1 MWWLAH
7 DLTLHTRTHTHMPN
21 RAARRTATTHAHPGL
36 AVHTRDVYSRTCSSY
51 AVRARR
57 AGARRGA
64 PSRTRCG
71 IGSSR
76 PSQKPWAPS
85 PKGRRLASGDERGE
99 RFFLVASS
107 KIEAILIQSILNYDN
122 LTFILQENA
131 SRNAAAGCTL
141 LGARSGSAE
150 CAQPR
155 DVPTQLPSCMHTGSP
170 PSRHRHRSQESHRQR
185 QRQRDRDRDRRHRL
199 ERDERGRSAAAARG
213 AWNEQEGQKVQGGRS
228 LRRRRLR
235 RQRHSRFSHIYTHF
249 PHMSHPILPTLQ
261 NLIRFLQLSSTSR
274 LSSSVCTNHSNGSSM
289 STAPSKWAVRLLIC
303 STLSL

>member
-107 KIEAILIQSILNYDN
+107 KIEAILIQSIFNYDN

-131 SRNAAAGCTL
+131 SRTGAMLPRAARFSARAA
-141 LGARSGSAE
+141 GARSARSPGMFQRSSLLACTPAHHPLAIATAHKNLTGSAS
-150 CAQPR
+150 ASATATATAATALSATSAGGAPLLHA
-155 DVPTQLPSCMHTGSP
+155 V
-170 PSRHRHRSQESHRQR
+170 
-185 QRQRDRDRDRRHRL
+185 
-199 ERDERGRSAAAARG
+199 RGMSKKA
-213 AWNEQEGQKVQGGRS
+213 KKSKGG
-228 LRRRRLR
+228 
-235 RQRHSRFSHIYTHF
+235 
-249 PHMSHPILPTLQ
+249 
-261 NLIRFLQLSSTSR
+261 
-274 LSSSVCTNHSNGSSM
+274 
-289 STAPSKWAVRLLIC
+289 APSDDDASADSATAGFLIYIPISPIC
-303 STLSL
+303 RTPFSPHFRI

>member
-131 SRNAAAGCTL
+131 RVAREQCCRGLHASRRAQRERGVRAAPGCSNAAPFLHAHRLTTL
-141 LGARSGSAE
+141 S
-150 CAQPR
+150 P
-155 DVPTQLPSCMHTGSP
+155 SP
-170 PSRHRHRSQESHRQR
+170 PLTRISP
-185 QRQRDRDRDRRHRL
+185 
-199 ERDERGRSAAAARG
+199 AAPAPARP
-213 AWNEQEGQKVQGGRS
+213 RP
-228 LRRRRLR
+228 R
-235 RQRHSRFSHIYTHF
+235 
-249 PHMSHPILPTLQ
+249 PPP
-261 NLIRFLQLSSTSR
+261 
-274 LSSSVCTNHSNGSSM
+274 
-289 STAPSKWAVRLLIC
+289 PP
-303 STLSL
+303 

>member
-131 SRNAAAGCTL
+131 IAREQCCRGLHASRRAQRERGVRAAPGCSNAAPFLHAHRLTTL
-141 LGARSGSAE
+141 S
-150 CAQPR
+150 P
-155 DVPTQLPSCMHTGSP
+155 SP
-170 PSRHRHRSQESHRQR
+170 PLTRISP
-185 QRQRDRDRDRRHRL
+185 
-199 ERDERGRSAAAARG
+199 AAPAPARP
-213 AWNEQEGQKVQGGRS
+213 RP
-228 LRRRRLR
+228 R
-235 RQRHSRFSHIYTHF
+235 
-249 PHMSHPILPTLQ
+249 PPP
-261 NLIRFLQLSSTSR
+261 
-274 LSSSVCTNHSNGSSM
+274 
-289 STAPSKWAVRLLIC
+289 PP
-303 STLSL
+303 

>member
-131 SRNAAAGCTL
+131 SREQCCRGLHASRREQRERGVRAAPGCSNAAPFLHAHRLTTL
-141 LGARSGSAE
+141 S
-150 CAQPR
+150 P
-155 DVPTQLPSCMHTGSP
+155 SP
-170 PSRHRHRSQESHRQR
+170 PLTRISP
-185 QRQRDRDRDRRHRL
+185 
-199 ERDERGRSAAAARG
+199 AAPAPARP
-213 AWNEQEGQKVQGGRS
+213 RP
-228 LRRRRLR
+228 R
-235 RQRHSRFSHIYTHF
+235 
-249 PHMSHPILPTLQ
+249 PPP
-261 NLIRFLQLSSTSR
+261 
-274 LSSSVCTNHSNGSSM
+274 
-289 STAPSKWAVRLLIC
+289 PP
-303 STLSL
+303 

>member
-122 LTFILQENA
+122 LTFILQRE
-131 SRNAAAGCTL
+131 SRKGAMLPRAARFSARAA
-141 LGARSGSAE
+141 GARSARSPGMLHRSSPLACTPAHHPLAIATAHKNLTGSA
-150 CAQPR
+150 
-155 DVPTQLPSCMHTGSP
+155 
-170 PSRHRHRSQESHRQR
+170 
-185 QRQRDRDRDRRHRL
+185 
-199 ERDERGRSAAAARG
+199 SASATATATAATVLSATSAGG
-213 AWNEQEGQKVQGGRS
+213 AP
-228 LRRRRLR
+228 LL
-235 RQRHSRFSHIYTHF
+235 H
-249 PHMSHPILPTLQ
+249 
-261 NLIRFLQLSSTSR
+261 
-274 LSSSVCTNHSNGSSM
+274 
-289 STAPSKWAVRLLIC
+289 AVRGMSKKAKKSKGGALSDDDASADSATAGFLMYIPIFPIC
-303 STLSL
+303 RTPFSPHFRI

>member
-122 LTFILQENA
+122 LTPYSKKTRVAREQCCRGLHA
-131 SRNAAAGCTL
+131 SRRAQRERGVRAAPGCSNAAPFLHAHRLTTL
-141 LGARSGSAE
+141 S
-150 CAQPR
+150 P
-155 DVPTQLPSCMHTGSP
+155 SP
-170 PSRHRHRSQESHRQR
+170 PLTRISP
-185 QRQRDRDRDRRHRL
+185 
-199 ERDERGRSAAAARG
+199 AAPAPARP
-213 AWNEQEGQKVQGGRS
+213 RP
-228 LRRRRLR
+228 R
-235 RQRHSRFSHIYTHF
+235 
-249 PHMSHPILPTLQ
+249 PPP
-261 NLIRFLQLSSTSR
+261 
-274 LSSSVCTNHSNGSSM
+274 
-289 STAPSKWAVRLLIC
+289 PP
-303 STLSL
+303 

>member
-1 MWWLAH
+1 
-7 DLTLHTRTHTHMPN
+7 MPN

-85 PKGRRLASGDERGE
+85 PRAAGLPVAMREESAFFWWRLRRWSLP
-99 RFFLVASS
+99 
-107 KIEAILIQSILNYDN
+107 IQSMLNYDSVH
-122 LTFILQENA
+122 LIFTYSTKRE
-131 SRNAAAGCTL
+131 SHGSNAAAGCTL

-155 DVPTQLPSCMHTGSP
+155 DAPPQLPSCMHTGSP
-170 PSRHRHRSQESHRQR
+170 PSRHRHRAQESHRQR

-235 RQRHSRFSHIYTHF
+235 RQRHSRFSHVYTHF
-249 PHMSHPILPTLQ
+249 THMSHPILPTLQ

-303 STLSL
+303 STISP